1 MSKRTAPDGILSGIL
16 GAAVF
21 GVFYLL
27 VDVGLV
33 VAIGLGVVAFVGGF
47 FLFQRKRPE
56 VLEREDDLKSS
67 LDAGDKKH
75 SEIRALQRRIQ
86 KPSMLAKIK
95 EIDDIVE
102 KILVGIRKDP
112 SKLHNARQFLDYYLD
127 ATIKILTK
135 YVDISAQNVKDAGI
149 QASLARVEGMLG
161 TIKDAFDAQLARL
174 LSNDVMDLDSAIQTL
189 KQTIEMEGLGKE

>member
-1 MSKRTAPDGILSGIL
+1 MKKKTTPDGLLSGIL

-27 VDVGLV
+27 IDIGLV
-33 VAIGLGVVAFVGGF
+33 FSLALGVVAFVAGF
-47 FLFQRKRPE
+47 FLFDRKKPE
-56 VLEREDDLKSS
+56 VLEKEDDLRDS

-75 SEIRALQRRIQ
+75 SEIRALQR
-86 KPSMLAKIK
+86 KIRKASVLSRLK

-102 KILVGIRKDP
+102 RILAGIKKDP
-112 SKLHNARQFLDYYLD
+112 SKLRNARQFLDYYLD
-127 ATIKILTK
+127 ATILILTK
-135 YVDISAQNVKDAGI
+135 YVDISSQNVKDPGI

-174 LSNDVMDLDSAIQTL
+174 LSNDVMDLDSALQTL
-189 KQTIEMEGLGKE
+189 KQTIEMEGLSKE